1 MIKSIYALS
10 LVVFF
15 PNDGCEIF
23 VASAL
28 KVSNSIFNQFRCV
41 GLIVGIDGL
50 LQGDS
55 VKLADGFYHVC
66 AFIGLHCHFPVFTHS
81 CMLSMCFR
89 HSSSIR

>member
-28 KVSNSIFNQFRCV
+28 EVSNSIFNQFRCV

-55 VKLADGFYHVC
+55 IKLADGFYHVC
-66 AFIGLHCHFPVFTHS
+66 AFIGLHCHFSVFTHS